1 MSEEKKDAQNVARAP
16 EGASKKRVKRWQ
28 IVLGV
33 VVVVLLAAGIGFYA
47 WHNTPGFCGTMCHD
61 SMGEHLDNYNG
72 VDASGGAGQASW
84 HAQNEGTTC
93 LDCHEADLETQ
104 VAELGSQLRGDTDNL
119 GLADRYYVDNE
130 KCLSCH
136 GGSYDALAEL
146 TADLGDYNPHKSPHG
161 QMNCNE
167 CHKGHAV
174 QIDTCGQCHDNG
186 GQTMR
191 GNN

>member
-1 MSEEKKDAQNVARAP
+1 MSEEKKDVQNVARAP

-93 LDCHEADLETQ
+93 LDCHEADL
-104 VAELGSQLRGDTDNL
+104 
-119 GLADRYYVDNE
+119 
-130 KCLSCH
+130 
-136 GGSYDALAEL
+136 
-146 TADLGDYNPHKSPHG
+146 GDYNPHKSPHG

-167 CHKGHAV
+167 CHKGHAAQV
-174 QIDTCGQCHDNG
+174 NTCGQCHDNG